1 MIMLEENV
9 ICKLKAS
16 NILPTKLGMLKKIKS
31 NENKAKQMQR
41 DKTKIV
47 PR

>member
-1 MIMLEENV
+1 M

-16 NILPTKLGMLKKIKS
+16 NILPTKLGMLKKS

-47 PR
+47 PRWE